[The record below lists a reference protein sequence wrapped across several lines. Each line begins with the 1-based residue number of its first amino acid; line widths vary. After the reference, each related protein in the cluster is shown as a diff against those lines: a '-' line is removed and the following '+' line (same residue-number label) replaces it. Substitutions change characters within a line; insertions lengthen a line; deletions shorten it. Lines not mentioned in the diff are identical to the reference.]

1 MSNKIYPI
9 GIQNFEKIRKD
20 GYFYIDKTAWVY
32 QLAKTGSYYFLSRPR
47 RFGKSLLISTLEA
60 YFRGKKELFK
70 GLAIEKLEKDWTEHP
85 ILHLDLNIERD
96 DTPESL
102 GNILEKN
109 LSEWEKL
116 YGADVSERTY
126 SLRFVARRN
135 PWRRCSRSRVSAPPS
150 TMPASPPPSGTK
162 RRTISS
168 TTVLM

>member
-85 ILHLDLNIERD
+85 NFMAPMFPNVHTLCAL
-96 DTPESL
+96 PESSSVL
-102 GNILEKN
+102 
-109 LSEWEKL
+109 
-116 YGADVSERTY
+116 A
-126 SLRFVARRN
+126 
-135 PWRRCSRSRVSAPPS
+135 SRQGSVW
-150 TMPASPPPSGTK
+150 
-162 RRTISS
+162 
-168 TTVLM
+168 